1 MSRINVG
8 RLETLT
14 IVTTLLHMADRR
26 TEQGGPV
33 LLGNRQQGD
42 FTVELDKLFDN
53 QLFDVTTTA
62 VAAIFPSVL
71 QLVGTLHKRL
81 SLAGR
86 RHQRFHHTRETYFS
100 SGSFQFV

>member
-1 MSRINVG
+1 MG

-71 QLVGTLHKRL
+71 MVKFTARALGT
-81 SLAGR
+81 
-86 RHQRFHHTRETYFS
+86 T
-100 SGSFQFV
+100 